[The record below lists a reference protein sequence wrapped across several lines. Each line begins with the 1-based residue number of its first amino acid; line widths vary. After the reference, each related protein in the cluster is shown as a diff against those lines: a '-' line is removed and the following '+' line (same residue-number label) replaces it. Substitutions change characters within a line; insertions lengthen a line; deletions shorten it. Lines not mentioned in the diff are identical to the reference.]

1 MGDIAEVNYFPL
13 ANRRIYESNNEK
25 KPFVLAL
32 PYLGSIY
39 LQTRTKLKKWLKN
52 ILNCCKLQIVFK
64 K

>member
-39 LQTRTKLKKWLKN
+39 LQTGTKLKK
-52 ILNCCKLQIVFK
+52 
-64 K
+64 